1 MKAAQIEK
9 YDKNNIKVNIVKKEK
24 LFLFQEEQEVLEQW
38 LYQLQK
44 QKGLQLLL
52 MEV

>member
-24 LFLFQEEQEVLEQW
+24 PTIT
-38 LYQLQK
+38 K
-44 QKGLQLLL
+44 K
-52 MEV
+52 